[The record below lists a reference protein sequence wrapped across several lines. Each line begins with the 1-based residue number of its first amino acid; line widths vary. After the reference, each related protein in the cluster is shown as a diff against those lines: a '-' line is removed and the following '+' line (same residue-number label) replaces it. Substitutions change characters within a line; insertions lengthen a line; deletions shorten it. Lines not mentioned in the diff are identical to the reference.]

1 MSRRDLELRAKKEL
15 EASGYLVE
23 RAVSK
28 AIFTPKGFVARS
40 FDFFNC
46 FDLIAVRGSE
56 TRFIQ
61 ITSSD
66 VNNKNP
72 DDILRKHKRKI
83 DQLWPETLPD
93 PEIFYY
99 KKENG
104 RWVLNLIPRW
114 KGEWVDLN
122 ILSESITGDLR
133 GMNPQEGKMTPGGKK
148 K

>member
-15 EASGYLVE
+15 ESEGWKVE

-28 AIFTPKGFVARS
+28 AVFTPKGFVARS

-46 FDLIAVRGSE
+46 FDLIAVRESE

-104 RWVLNLIPRW
+104 RWDMNQIIRSNGTWYNTNVLLDA
-114 KGEWVDLN
+114 V
-122 ILSESITGDLR
+122 
-133 GMNPQEGKMTPGGKK
+133 EGNDIQGGNK
-148 K
+148 